1 MPGAYLK
8 STHIGEAN
16 VKPLS
21 CVWFRMTTDRSQTS
35 LRNEL
40 AELKR
45 EMEEDPLLG
54 DDLFFF
60 PTHEEVQ
67 GYWGTDPVWFVGQK
81 PSKGGSGFPDRA
93 VTLLYETLVNYEF
106 ENAHI
111 TDITKERGYVPS
123 DWKKIRV
130 KEVERMRPYF
140 RREIELLCPSVLVA
154 MGQYVYNAL
163 KYMEA
168 TDGTRLEYIPH
179 YSWAIRTDENRARFV
194 EDVNQIAEMS
204 DVK

>member
-1 MPGAYLK
+1 
-8 STHIGEAN
+8 
-16 VKPLS
+16 
-21 CVWFRMTTDRSQTS
+21 MTTDIPRES
-35 LRNEL
+35 LQEQLNEL
-40 AELKR
+40 KLD
-45 EMEEDPLLG
+45 MEADPSIG

-60 PTHEEVQ
+60 PTHEGVN

-81 PSKGGSGFPDRA
+81 PSKGGPGFPDRA
-93 VTLLYETLVNYEF
+93 VTLLYETLVEYGF

-130 KEVERMRPYF
+130 EEVERMRPYF
-140 RREIELLCPSVLVA
+140 RREIELLNPSVLVS

-168 TDGTRLEYIPH
+168 TDGARLEYIPH
-179 YSWAIRTDENRARFV
+179 YSWAIRTDENRAKFV
-194 EDVNQIAEMS
+194 ENVERIATLTNR
-204 DVK
+204 K